1 MCLTSDG
8 DIGRCVYMRLVS
20 VSHFVFSLSS
30 VDGIATS
37 EGTSLTIT

>member
-1 MCLTSDG
+1 MTSDE

-20 VSHFVFSLSS
+20 VGHFVFSLFS
-30 VDGIATS
+30 VDGIVTG